1 MKLHHILFSNIQLQ
15 KKLLTSCYIV
25 SFSFRYVYIMYH
37 NATLRTYFDI
47 STYTPLAE
55 KNNGVN
61 GQYGIDIA
69 EIGRTSSKTF
79 NHDSSAR
86 TSFNS
91 TSSPIGSSRSNGTSG
106 ISINGGGGSFAK
118 LETQSSIKFKRNR
131 SSSFSNKYK

>member
-1 MKLHHILFSNIQLQ
+1 
-15 KKLLTSCYIV
+15 
-25 SFSFRYVYIMYH
+25 MYH
-37 NATLRTYFDI
+37 NATLRTYFDK

-69 EIGRTSSKTF
+69 EIGRTSSKSF
-79 NHDSSAR
+79 NHDTSAQ

-91 TSSPIGSSRSNGTSG
+91 SSSPIGSSQSHGNG
-106 ISINGGGGSFAK
+106 ISNGGSFAK

>member
-1 MKLHHILFSNIQLQ
+1 
-15 KKLLTSCYIV
+15 
-25 SFSFRYVYIMYH
+25 MYH
-37 NATLRTYFDI
+37 NATLRTYFDK

-69 EIGRTSSKTF
+69 EIGRTSSKSF
-79 NHDSSAR
+79 NHDTSAQI
-86 TSFNS
+86 SFNS
-91 TSSPIGSSRSNGTSG
+91 SLSPIGNSSSQSNGNGNGNG
-106 ISINGGGGSFAK
+106 ISHGGSFAK